1 MATDQLN
8 LLFFEPDTAVQQMLR
23 RFVMGYS
30 IRADVDARMDWLT
43 NSEQLSVLDQ
53 LAADAHIALINADV
67 MPHSITAGKIILQAN
82 PQCLLVYYGRRSRD
96 LADYFP
102 ARPVAYLDWTN
113 GEDVWEQLFRQL
125 HQQIRSDE
133 SFFSWTSKFCRY
145 FIPCSQIITL
155 RSNRGSLEVHTAGA
169 QHTMTGKLDE
179 AEKRLPP
186 QDFLRV
192 HKSTL
197 VNVHKIQM
205 MDRSDRCLV
214 LQDGSRAYIS
224 KVHYKAV
231 SDYIENMT
239 KGH

>member
-30 IRADVDARMDWLT
+30 IRSDVDARMDWLT
-43 NSEQLSVLDQ
+43 KPEQLSVLDQ
-53 LAADAHIALINADV
+53 LAVDAHIALINADI

-102 ARPVAYLDWTN
+102 ARPVAYLDWTDE
-113 GEDVWEQLFRQL
+113 EDAWEQLLQQL
-125 HQQIRSDE
+125 HRQIRSDE

-145 FIPCSQIITL
+145 YIPCSQIITL
-155 RSNRGSLEVHTAGA
+155 RSNRGSLEVHTASGL
-169 QHTMTGKLDE
+169 HIMIGKLDE
-179 AEKRLPP
+179 AEKRLPSK
-186 QDFLRV
+186 DFLRV

-205 MDRSDRCLV
+205 MDRSDRCLL

-224 KVHYKAV
+224 KVHYKTV
-231 SDYIENMT
+231 SDFVESMMNEQ
-239 KGH
+239 